1 MPDREGFPP
10 GVPCWIDLWPP
21 EPDEALA
28 FYSGLFGWEFEE
40 RTPEG
45 AGGRYLV
52 ARLQGQDVAAIGD
65 TDEPEALAPIWSTY
79 VCVGSADDA
88 AAAVRAA
95 GGRVD
100 AGPFDLG
107 DAGRMAVCAD
117 PAGAAFRLWQPGTL
131 SGAQLVNAPGTWNWS
146 DLHTRDPQ
154 GAVELYGA
162 VFGWMAAT
170 TEFGDALMWQLPGYG
185 DFLAER
191 DPALRERHAEPGV
204 PAGFSDAI
212 GWLQP
217 IPADAAPD
225 DMPSHWHVTFAVDD
239 ADATAA
245 RAAELGGAVV
255 TEPTDAGPVRMAELA
270 DPWGAPF
277 TVSRFQG
284 GD

>member
-21 EPDEALA
+21 APDEAVT
-28 FYSGLFGWEFEE
+28 FYGGLLGWEFDE
-40 RTPEG
+40 RTPPG
-45 AGGRYLV
+45 AGGRYIV
-52 ARLQGQDVAAIGD
+52 AQLGGQDVAAIGD
-65 TDEPEALAPIWSTY
+65 THEPEALAPVWSTY
-79 VCVGSADDA
+79 VCVGSAEDT

-107 DAGRMAVCAD
+107 DFGRTAVCAD
-117 PAGAAFRLWQPGTL
+117 PAGAAFRLWQPG
-131 SGAQLVNAPGTWNWS
+131 SHRGAQLVNAPGSWNWS

-154 GAVELYGA
+154 GAVEFYGA
-162 VFGWMAAT
+162 VFGWVAAT
-170 TEFGDALMWQLPGYG
+170 TEFGDALMWQVPGYG
-185 DFLAER
+185 DVLAER
-191 DPALRERHAEPGV
+191 DPTLRERHADPGV

-217 IPADAAPD
+217 IAADTAPADVA
-225 DMPSHWHVTFAVDD
+225 SHWHVTFAVDD

-255 TEPTDAGPVRMAELA
+255 AEPMDAGPVRMAEIA
-270 DPWGAPF
+270 DPWGGEF
-277 TVSRFQG
+277 TVSRYQPG
-284 GD
+284 

>member
-131 SGAQLVNAPGTWNWS
+131 RGAQLVNAPGTWNWS

-225 DMPSHWHVTFAVDD
+225 DVPSHWHVTFAVDD

>member
-1 MPDREGFPP
+1 MPDREGYPP

-21 EPDEALA
+21 EPDEAVA
-28 FYSGLFGWEFEE
+28 FYGGLFGWEFEE
-40 RTPEG
+40 RTPPG
-45 AGGRYLV
+45 AGGRYHV
-52 ARLQGQDVAAIGD
+52 ARLRGQDVAAVGD
-65 TDEPEALAPIWSTY
+65 TDEPEALAPVWSTY
-79 VCVGSADDA
+79 ICVGSADET

-107 DAGRMAVCAD
+107 DVGRMAVCAD

-131 SGAQLVNAPGTWNWS
+131 RGAQLVNAPGTWNWS

-162 VFGWMAAT
+162 VFGWVAAT

-185 DFLAER
+185 DVLAER

-217 IPADAAPD
+217 IAADASPND
-225 DMPSHWHVTFAVDD
+225 TPSHWHVTFAVDD
-239 ADATAA
+239 ADATTA
-245 RAAELGGAVV
+245 RAAELGGTVV
-255 TEPTDAGPVRMAELA
+255 AEPMDAGPVRMAELA

-277 TVSRFQG
+277 TVSRFDPG
-284 GD
+284 